1 MAREKPVE
9 SPSIFSRVDESLR
22 RAFEAAWRSGRP
34 PSLQPYLPAPSSELY
49 LATLIE
55 VVCIDL
61 ENRWKAMHQAASQ
74 GCDILPVPPMLEEYL
89 ARYPELSSD
98 QTLPK
103 LIQEEIRIR
112 EAIDYLPT
120 LEELERRFP
129 QLSGKLAPLL
139 NEVTS
144 SPATSAKRRSDQR
157 PDVNAP
163 TERFG
168 LEREMAAGQETIS
181 IASRPPSSFGDY
193 VLLRQIAAG
202 AMGVVYEARQ
212 KSLDRIVALKFIH
225 RGQLADQQ
233 DRRRFVKEA
242 EHAAQLSHPHIVP
255 VYEVGQFED
264 WPFFAMGFID
274 GSSLQQRMLAGPISP
289 RQAAEIMA
297 TIADAVAYAH
307 ERGIVHR
314 DLKPG
319 NVMINEAGQPVVT
332 DFGLAKRVD
341 STASVTETGQIM
353 GTPAYMAP
361 EQASGD
367 TRAVGPHSDQY
378 SLGVVLYELLT
389 GRRPFDGPVHLLLA
403 KVVALEP
410 PTVRELVPQAP
421 RDLEAICLKA
431 MQKRPAKRYG
441 SVREMAGDL
450 QRYLRDE
457 AILARRYGVRERLSR
472 FLRKRAGVL
481 MSLAGLLLASA
492 ITGLAVW
499 LLQPPEPKQMP
510 QPKVITAEEVYD
522 RGMAARDSLQNLRA
536 IGIAIHN
543 YENVYRRYPPA
554 AITDANG
561 KPLLSW
567 RVAIL
572 RYLGH
577 NALYEKFHLDEPWD
591 SPHNLTLLEF
601 MPENYAIPK
610 IPASAPHATYYRALV
625 GDGATFDSAWTRA
638 VGFADLKDG
647 SSGTLIAVEGSEA
660 VPWTKPEEINCN
672 VPFAAQLGGPFEEG
686 FHGLMADGDVRFFK
700 SAIRANETA
709 LRALVGREDGE
720 VANLAP
726 YEGFPTP
733 DKYQQPGPELERVV
747 EKLKLNAA
755 KNREIGQ
762 RNSLYTESMNN
773 LKKLQLAMKSYDAT
787 YRHLPPAAI
796 VDDSGQP
803 LLSWRVA
810 LLPLLEEQALYQ
822 KFHLDEPWDS
832 PHNFELLQLMP
843 DCFRVKGP
851 QLDTATTTYYQVLVG
866 DQTPFPAEPEQSR
879 RLSDIAARDGISK
892 TLLIVEAGTAVP
904 WTKPQDLIVP
914 TQGAFPKLGGLFPI
928 GFQGVMC
935 NGSVR
940 QFMTDIYADE
950 PRLRAMSGY
959 QDGILFQF
967 APYEQPFSDAEQP
980 AKIDTRMDGVLEARK
995 EAGHRQTS
1003 KNNLRKLA
1011 LALHNYQNLHRTF
1024 PPHAVCDDTGRPLL
1038 SWRVS
1043 ILPLIEEEALYR
1055 SFRLNEPWD
1064 SEHNRELLQYMP
1076 EVFASPLAPPRD
1088 TTFYQ
1093 VPVGPGTAFDPHRR
1107 RGSQVVGTSLRDIR
1121 DGAKNT
1127 ILLVEAD
1134 EAVPWTK
1141 PTEVEISNVPLPKL
1155 GGIFPE
1161 GFHAATCDGNV
1172 TFVVGRRLH
1181 EEANLRALF
1190 GIADGISIDLRKLND
1205 SQ

>member
-1 MAREKPVE
+1 MAWEKPVE
-9 SPSIFSRVDESLR
+9 SPSISSRVDESLR

-34 PSLQPYLPAPSSELY
+34 PSFQPYLPAPSSELY

-61 ENRWKAMHQAASQ
+61 ENRWKATHLAASQ
-74 GCDILPVPPMLEEYL
+74 GRDILPVPPMLEEYL
-89 ARYPELSSD
+89 ASYPELSSE
-98 QTLPK
+98 QVLPK

-112 EAIDYLPT
+112 DALDYLPT

-129 QLSGKLAPLL
+129 QLSGKLEPLL
-139 NEVTS
+139 SEVTS

-157 PDVNAP
+157 LDVNAS

-168 LEREMAAGQETIS
+168 SGRELVAGQETIS
-181 IASRPPSSFGDY
+181 IASRPPASFGDY

-233 DRRRFVKEA
+233 DRRRFLKEA

-274 GSSLQQRMLAGPISP
+274 GGSLQQRMLADPISP

-314 DLKPG
+314 DLKPA
-319 NVMINEAGQPVVT
+319 NVMMNEAGQPVVT

-361 EQASGD
+361 EQASGE
-367 TRAVGPHSDQY
+367 THAIGPHSDQY

-389 GRRPFDGPVHLLLA
+389 GRRPFDGPVHLILA

-410 PTVRELVPQAP
+410 PTVRELAPQAP

-431 MQKRPAKRYG
+431 MQKRPANRYG
-441 SVREMAGDL
+441 SVREMASDL

-457 AILARRYGVRERLSR
+457 AILARRYGVRERLAR
-472 FLRKRAGVL
+472 FVRKRAGVL
-481 MSLAGLLLASA
+481 MALAALLAASA
-492 ITGLAVW
+492 TTGLAVW
-499 LLQPPEPKQMP
+499 LLQPPEPKPVP
-510 QPKVITAEEVYD
+510 QPEVITAEKVFD
-522 RGMAARDSLQNLRA
+522 RQMVAVSSSRNLQA
-536 IGIAIHN
+536 IGLAIHN
-543 YENVYRRYPPA
+543 YHDVYGRFPPA
-554 AITDANG
+554 AITDAND
-561 KPLLSW
+561 KLLLSW

-601 MPENYAIPK
+601 IPENYAIRD
-610 IPASAPHATYYRALV
+610 IPAYSPHATYYRALV
-625 GDGATFDSAWTRA
+625 GNGATFDPARPRA
-638 VGFADLKDG
+638 VSLADLKDG
-647 SSGTLIAVEGSEA
+647 SRGTLLAVEASEA
-660 VPWTKPEEINCN
+660 VPWTKPEEIDCN

-686 FHGLMADGDVRFFK
+686 FHGLMADGSVRFFK
-700 SAIRANETA
+700 SAIRENETA
-709 LRALVGREDGE
+709 LKALVGRDEGE

-726 YEGFPTP
+726 YEGLSSP
-733 DKYQQPGPELERVV
+733 DKYQKPGPEFEKFV
-747 EKLKLNAA
+747 EKSKQDAA
-755 KNREIGQ
+755 KNREIAQ
-762 RNSLYTESMNN
+762 RNSLYIESMNN
-773 LKKLQLAMKSYDAT
+773 LKQLQIAMESYEAT
-787 YRHLPPAAI
+787 YHHLPPTAI
-796 VDDSGQP
+796 VDSSGQP

-810 LLPLLEEQALYQ
+810 LLPFLKEQALHR

-843 DCFRVKGP
+843 DCFKVKGP
-851 QLDTATTTYYQVLVG
+851 QPDAATTTYYQVLVG
-866 DQTPFPAEPEQSR
+866 DQTPFPAEPGKSR
-879 RLSDIAARDGISK
+879 RLRDVSVADGTSK
-892 TLLIVEAGTAVP
+892 TLLIVEAGITVP

-914 TQGAFPKLGGLFPI
+914 NQGAFPKLGGLFPI
-928 GFQGVMC
+928 GFQAVMC
-935 NGSVR
+935 NGSTR
-940 QFMTDIYADE
+940 QFGTDIYADQ

-959 QDGILFQF
+959 QDGIPFQF
-967 APYEQPFSDAEQP
+967 APYAQSFGTVEQQV
-980 AKIDTRMDGVLEARK
+980 KTDTRMDGAMEAAK
-995 EAGHRQTS
+995 GAAHRARS
-1003 KNNLRKLA
+1003 RNNLKQLA

-1024 PPHAVCDDTGRPLL
+1024 PPPAVCDDTGLPLL
-1038 SWRVS
+1038 SWRVN
-1043 ILPLIEEEALYR
+1043 ILPFIEEGSLYR

-1076 EVFASPLAPPRD
+1076 EVFASPLGPPRD

-1093 VPVGPGTAFDPHRR
+1093 VPVGPGTVFDPHRR
-1107 RGSQVVGTSLRDIR
+1107 RGTQVVGTSLRDIR

-1127 ILLVEAD
+1127 ILLVEAG

-1141 PTEVEISNVPLPKL
+1141 PAEVDISIVPFPKL

-1161 GFHAATCDGNV
+1161 GFHAVTCDGNV
-1172 TFVVGRRLH
+1172 TFVVGKKLH
-1181 EEANLRALF
+1181 EETNLRALF
-1190 GIADGISIDLRKLND
+1190 GIADDNPLDLRKLND
-1205 SQ
+1205 LQ